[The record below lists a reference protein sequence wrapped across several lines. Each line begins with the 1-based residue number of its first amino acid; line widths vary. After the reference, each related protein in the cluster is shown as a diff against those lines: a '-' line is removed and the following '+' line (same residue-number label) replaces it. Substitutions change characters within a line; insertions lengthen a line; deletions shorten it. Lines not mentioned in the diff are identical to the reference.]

1 MTFRFETLLKLRKN
15 AENLEQREMAEIQNH
30 LYARQNELQD
40 LYSSGTKNKEEL
52 QSRFQQSIPG
62 RTLDLY
68 DHYFQSMSLRSGLQ
82 EQIISETGEKVEAK
96 RSELVEAMRKR
107 RVLEILKDRD
117 ILKKKRKVLK
127 DEIAFMDEIAS
138 TRWQMRNL

>member
-52 QSRFQQSIPG
+52 QSRLQQSIPG
-62 RTLDLY
+62 RNLDLY
-68 DHYFQSMSLRSGLQ
+68 DHYFQSMSLRSSLQ
-82 EQIISETGEKVEAK
+82 ERIISETGEKVEAK

-127 DEIAFMDEIAS
+127 DEIAFMDEISS
-138 TRWQMRNL
+138 TRWQMRSL